1 MFEYFTVEFMEF
13 LSVITWIWQPNDP
26 SLASD
31 NTLVYLFP
39 HILYYGLST
48 LAEKNHQALLV
59 SISNMQCV
67 SNIRKST
74 RVLVCAVGSSES
86 QSGRCSLSDMVLG
99 VLNMRTTIIVVQ
111 TTAQFCFWSC
121 FLFCLGLGQLK
132 LGIEKSSVP
141 GPNDHMLWCH

>member
-1 MFEYFTVEFMEF
+1 MYSCSVCLNACPELTEYLFEYFTVEFMEF

-48 LAEKNHQALLV
+48 LADENHQALLV

-67 SNIRKST
+67 STIRKST

-86 QSGRCSLSDMVLG
+86 QG
-99 VLNMRTTIIVVQ
+99 
-111 TTAQFCFWSC
+111 A
-121 FLFCLGLGQLK
+121 K
-132 LGIEKSSVP
+132 
-141 GPNDHMLWCH
+141 